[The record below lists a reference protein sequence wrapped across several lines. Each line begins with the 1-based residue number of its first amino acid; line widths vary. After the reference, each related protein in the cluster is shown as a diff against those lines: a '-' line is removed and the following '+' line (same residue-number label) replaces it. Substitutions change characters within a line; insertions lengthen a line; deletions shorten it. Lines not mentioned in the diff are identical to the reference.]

1 MQFIQILKRISKAS
15 HIVALGALMM
25 VFVACP
31 KLDGVSRNGKRIY
44 LEDRLVKQTAD
55 VTISFKQNDVVDGIA
70 MYVDDKIITGLLLQ
84 NAIKDTGTFRVI
96 DTETDEDIGWATF
109 KDKNLISA
117 RIELY
122 YSSDDIV
129 VSYSIGETK
138 ANKTGQ
144 LLL

>member
-1 MQFIQILKRISKAS
+1 MQIIQLFKRISKAS
-15 HIVALGALMM
+15 HIVALASLMM
-25 VFVACP
+25 VSIACP
-31 KLDGVSRNGKRIY
+31 TLDGVSRNGKRRY

-55 VTISFKQNDVVDGIA
+55 VTISFAQHDSVDGIA

-96 DTETDEDIGWATF
+96 DAETDEDIGWATF
-109 KDKNLISA
+109 KDKKLISA

-122 YSSDDIV
+122 DNA
-129 VSYSIGETK
+129 YSIGENK